1 MKYLN
6 IGVIANTH
14 GIKGELKIKPLT
26 DSIEERF
33 VKGKEVLVRFQNK
46 DVMMKIKTM
55 RENKGLLY
63 ILFEGFTNINEVEQY
78 KGSYI
83 VIATEDVHE
92 LEEDE
97 TYHFQLIGCKV
108 VTTEGETLGMI
119 SEVIETGANDI
130 IRIKTNEQD
139 RLIPFVK
146 NFVIDVNIKDRLVVV
161 NLIEGL

>member
-26 DSIEERF
+26 NSIEQRF
-33 VKGKEVLVRFQNK
+33 VKGKEVIVRFQDK
-46 DVMMKIKTM
+46 DLKMKIKTI

-63 ILFEGFTNINEVEQY
+63 ILFDGITNINEVEQY

-83 VIATEDVHE
+83 VINSEDVHE
-92 LEEDE
+92 LDADE
-97 TYHFQLIGCKV
+97 AYHFQLIGCTV
-108 VTTEGETLGMI
+108 VTTEGETLGVV

-130 IRIKTNEQD
+130 LRVKTSEQD

-146 NFVIDVNIKDRLVVV
+146 NFVVDVNVKEHLVVV
-161 NLIEGL
+161 ALIEGL